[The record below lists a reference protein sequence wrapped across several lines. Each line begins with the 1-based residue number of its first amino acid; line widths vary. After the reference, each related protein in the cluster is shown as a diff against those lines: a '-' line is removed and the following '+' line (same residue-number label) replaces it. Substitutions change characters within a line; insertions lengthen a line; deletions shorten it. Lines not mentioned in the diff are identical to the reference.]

1 MRDFVEAQPVTDML
15 DVGAVTVVVVDVGSI
30 EYAIA
35 DNEAGDDVIEFTA
48 HAFVSVTVNCT
59 STEPAKSDDKGSKK
73 LYLKVKELPWKVV
86 SEVLI
91 CKFIEASTEKIQA
104 GVPVTAVS
112 H

>member
-1 MRDFVEAQPVTDML
+1 MAGKV
-15 DVGAVTVVVVDVGSI
+15 VGVVVI
-30 EYAIA
+30 T
-35 DNEAGDDVIEFTA
+35 FTA

-59 STEPAKSDDKGSKK
+59 STEPAESEDKASTK
-73 LYLKVKELPWKVV
+73 LYLKVKEVPWKVV

-91 CKFIEASTEKIQA
+91 DKFREESTDKTQA

>member
-15 DVGAVTVVVVDVGSI
+15 DVGAVTVVVVDAGRI

-35 DNEAGDDVIEFTA
+35 DNEAGDGVIAFTA
-48 HAFVSVTVNCT
+48 HAFVSVTVNCK
-59 STEPAKSDDKGSKK
+59 STEPAVEVDKVSTN
-73 LYLKVKELPWKVV
+73 LYLKVKEVPWKVV

-91 CKFIEASTEKIQA
+91 CKFSEASTEKTQA